1 MSFERIAAFE
11 VSRCTLLVRLLFEV
25 DLTSAAFLGLQLV
38 SESCA
43 PSEEEL
49 EVAFFAVESTS
60 RPGFFACS
68 LCLKP
73 ATPLLLPHH
82 GNPAHPSSRGP

>member
-1 MSFERIAAFE
+1 MSFERIAAFG

-49 EVAFFAVESTS
+49 EVAFL
-60 RPGFFACS
+60 R
-68 LCLKP
+68 LNQHP
-73 ATPLLLPHH
+73 ALDFLLVPCIRNLPTPLLLPHH
-82 GNPAHPSSRGP
+82 